1 MQAPSADRR
10 GPDGAAADSLSAL
23 DPAAPAPPPYPA
35 PRPRRR
41 RQQRPGRPARTDCR
55 ARPASSLPPPP
66 PPPPPG
72 GEGRPEPR
80 QWQRRTSRPP
90 PAAGPLLREGAGA
103 PVLFVGG
110 LCVCLGFGCRVLFGF
125 LCVCVCV
132 FLSSS
137 AKPPR
142 PAGDERRH
150 GAERGRDRAGTSPH
164 GSCPRPR
171 RQRSGA
177 APGVRRWQ
185 PQSFPVFET
194 GGCHRLCL
202 AGRGD
207 LRDEIPSNTA
217 DFLTRSASFSVML

>member
-132 FLSSS
+132 CFCLPARSRRVLLGTNAVTERSG
-137 AKPPR
+137 AGTVRERPR
-142 PAGDERRH
+142 MAAAPGPDGS
-150 GAERGRDRAGTSPH
+150 GAERPPACGG
-164 GSCPRPR
+164 GSRKVFPCLKPEDAIGFALPGEAISGM
-171 RQRSGA
+171 RSL
-177 APGVRRWQ
+177 PTQ
-185 PQSFPVFET
+185 PIF
-194 GGCHRLCL
+194 
-202 AGRGD
+202 
-207 LRDEIPSNTA
+207 
-217 DFLTRSASFSVML
+217 